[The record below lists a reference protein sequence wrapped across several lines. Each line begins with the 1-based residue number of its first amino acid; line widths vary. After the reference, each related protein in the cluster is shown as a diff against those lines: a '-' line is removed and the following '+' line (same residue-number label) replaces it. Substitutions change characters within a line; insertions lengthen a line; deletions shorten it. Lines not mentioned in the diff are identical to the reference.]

1 MEKIPPEPMPKPEVF
16 KPEIPPTVPTEKK
29 SGKEVVKAGGIA
41 ADRKKQKRRNY
52 SKYDFVKIKVMLG
65 EHHFIFSRFLV
76 SRILTLIKI
85 QQKDAIKI
93 TLNLKKYLVD
103 ENLLGLEQPK
113 LEEYLFKFMTSF
125 GYGGHYVNRYKMI
138 SRFYQ
143 KRVPLLILVS
153 GTGCIGMSTLVT
165 QLAERINVSN
175 ILQTNV
181 TYKMMRSINPQFE
194 FGVKFFEREG
204 LTEEELIRIYNNN
217 CRLVRKGV
225 NFDIQKCFVDGKALI
240 IEGRH
245 VNPIIYIRP
254 QECKTESKTE
264 RKLQIITPAPLVTE
278 ELKENEPE
286 KRMRSEMDKIDQKGS
301 IVVPFLLTID
311 ETAHYLCI
319 ENRLAQLHKQYLSE
333 GSKGGIDDKEMEG
346 RIKVLLKNYQVIQKY
361 LLKVSADLKVVKINI
376 NSFEDT
382 LDLMHNTILERIEEA
397 YSRGEF

>member
-1 MEKIPPEPMPKPEVF
+1 MEKMQADAKLDEHMDLSLPVEKKASKELA
-16 KPEIPPTVPTEKK
+16 KPTEKT
-29 SGKEVVKAGGIA
+29 
-41 ADRKKQKRRNY
+41 KQKRRNY
-52 SKYDFVKIKVMLG
+52 SKYDFVKIKVSVG

-103 ENLLGLEQPK
+103 ENLLELEQPK
-113 LEEYLFKFMTSF
+113 LEEYLFKIMTSF
-125 GYGGHYVNRYKMI
+125 GYGGHFVDRYKMI
-138 SRFYQ
+138 SRFYR

-165 QLAERINVSN
+165 QLAERINISN
-175 ILQTNV
+175 ILQTSI

-204 LTEEELIRIYNNN
+204 LSEEELIRIYNNN

-225 NFDIQKCFVDGKALI
+225 NFDMQKCFVDGKALI

-245 VNPIIYIRP
+245 VNPIIYVRP
-254 QECKTESKTE
+254 QEHKTESKVE
-264 RKLQIITPAPLVTE
+264 RKLQIITPAPLQTE

-286 KRMRSEMDKIDQKGS
+286 KKMRTDMDKIDQRGA
-301 IVVPFLLTID
+301 IIIPFLLTTD

-319 ENRLAQLHKQYLSE
+319 ENRLAQLHKQE
-333 GSKGGIDDKEMEG
+333 GGKGIDDKEMEG

-361 LLKVSADLKVVKINI
+361 LLQVAADLKVVQINI

-397 YSRGEF
+397 YSNGEFQGFIVVTRLFV